1 MSDTNSGQRL
11 ILVVDDEAHIT
22 HVVALKLSNA
32 GYKVLT
38 AGDGEEAFDIA
49 VAERPDLIITDL
61 QMPYMSG
68 LELAKKLRR
77 QAETDS
83 TPVLMLTA
91 RGYALDQSELGQTN
105 IKGVMSKP
113 FSPREVLDRTRAVL
127 GEAAGSVGAAD
138 PAKPG
143 DTHEARAA

>member
-1 MSDTNSGQRL
+1 MTMNTHAASAGSGVKR

-22 HVVALKLSNA
+22 HVVSLKLTNA
-32 GYKVLT
+32 GYAVTT
-38 AGDGEEAFDIA
+38 AGDGEEAFEIA
-49 VAERPDLIITDL
+49 CQEGPDLIITDL

-68 LELAKKLRR
+68 LELAKKLKRTSKT
-77 QAETDS
+77 AT

-113 FSPREVLDRTRAVL
+113 FSPREVLEKARAAL
-127 GEAAGSVGAAD
+127 GEAPPIAGSIHPEAKAA
-138 PAKPG
+138 
-143 DTHEARAA
+143 

>member
-1 MSDTNSGQRL
+1 MAHDPRL

-22 HVVALKLSNA
+22 HVVALKLTNA
-32 GYKVLT
+32 GFRVIT
-38 AGDGEEAFDIA
+38 AGDGEEAFE
-49 VAERPDLIITDL
+49 VALAEKPDLVITDL

-77 QAETDS
+77 SAEAAS

-105 IKGVMSKP
+105 IRGVMSKP
-113 FSPREVLDRTRAVL
+113 FSPRDVLDHAKAAL
-127 GEAAGSVGAAD
+127 GLADNSIPEAKAA
-138 PAKPG
+138 
-143 DTHEARAA
+143 